1 MCSHTVRDLTHE
13 NACPLISG
21 FCTNGEKY
29 PCFCSFLFTRIEN
42 YTGHFI
48 ASKGKQKDQRSSC
61 RSIQAT
67 LNIKATRLHK
77 GITDCA
83 RVTSAWCLTS
93 HWAAVLCSADRG
105 RYLSN
110 TGRGERK
117 LQLMVGSAQVLCSVW
132 TLIDGIDSCAAL
144 RGTWLLFLIRSTSG
158 NSISQ
163 SRVRQA
169 LAIVKAWLL

>member
-1 MCSHTVRDLTHE
+1 MFTHSTWFDTWKWLSFDIRLLGE
-13 NACPLISG
+13 YP
-21 FCTNGEKY
+21 GEKY
-29 PCFCSFLFTRIEN
+29 PCFCSFLFTAFS
-42 YTGHFI
+42 FI

-67 LNIKATRLHK
+67 LNIKAAWLQK
-77 GITDCA
+77 GTTDCT
-83 RVTSAWCLTS
+83 RVTSAWSLTS
-93 HWAAVLCSADRG
+93 HWAAVLCSTDRG

-117 LQLMVGSAQVLCSVW
+117 LRLMVGSAQVLCSVW

-144 RGTWLLFLIRSTSG
+144 RGTWLLFLIRSSSG

-163 SRVRQA
+163 SRVRQV
-169 LAIVKAWLL
+169 LAVVKAWLI